1 MLAVFAA
8 SQVNL
13 KSRTYLKEE
22 TMRSILAEELGNYTG
37 VVMFGA
43 SWCMPCRSA
52 KPKVERLSDS
62 SKVPVAYFDIDDGQY
77 IAQSLGI
84 QSVPT
89 FIRYQN
95 GTPTGARLI
104 GANDEGLNVLFGV

>member
-1 MLAVFAA
+1 M
-8 SQVNL
+8 
-13 KSRTYLKEE
+13 K
-22 TMRSILAEELGNYTG
+22 SILTEELGSYTG

-62 SKVPVAYFDIDDGQY
+62 SKVPVAYFDIDDGQHL
-77 IAQSLGI
+77 AQSLGI

-89 FIRYQN
+89 FIRFQN
-95 GTPTGARLI
+95 GTPTGTRLI
-104 GANDEGLNVLFGV
+104 GASDDGLSVLFGV